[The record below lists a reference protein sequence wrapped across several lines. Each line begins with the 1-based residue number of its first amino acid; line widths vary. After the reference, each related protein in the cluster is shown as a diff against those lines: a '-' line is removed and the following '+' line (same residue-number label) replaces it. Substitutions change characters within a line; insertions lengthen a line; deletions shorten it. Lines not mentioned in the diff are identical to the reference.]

1 MNNIERIQNLIDE
14 YCKSFRDPAIMN
26 YDDAIETDETI
37 QLYVKSP
44 GVVIDFFL
52 YAMIELDINKILEV
66 YEETLGVVSHYPG
79 IFRFNGSNGL
89 NYHLRYADYRD
100 SIIMEVYF
108 FRALFY
114 ANSLNRP
121 KLYRKLLEIGG
132 ERHFEQ
138 VKILLET
145 GSLFTNNIECRAQL
159 IDYINKHNEKGDIE
173 L

>member
-1 MNNIERIQNLIDE
+1 MTDIKRIQNLIDE
-14 YCKSFRDPAIMN
+14 WGRSFRDPAIMN
-26 YDDAIETDETI
+26 CDSTIETDETI

-52 YAMIELDINKILEV
+52 YAMIELDINKRLEV
-66 YEETLGVVSHYPG
+66 YEEASNVSSHYPG

-121 KLYRKLLEIGG
+121 KLYRNLLEIGG
-132 ERHFEQ
+132 ERHFEH

-145 GSLFTNNIECRAQL
+145 GSLFTNNVECRAQL
-159 IDYINKHNEKGDIE
+159 IDYINKHNEKEDIE